1 MAKPI
6 PGNTSI
12 AEGKTNAEIL
22 AENFPILPDTASGKV
37 VTERPKPALAHQP
50 ADFGVGAPDV
60 APTKPK

>member
-37 VTERPKPALAHQP
+37 VTERPKPALAP
-50 ADFGVGAPDV
+50 PSVVPPWVSGCAK
-60 APTKPK
+60 T